1 MQKIHMG
8 AWVSRQFA
16 TQDSFGAVV
25 HACMWV
31 ANFGYL
37 GTPMDKT
44 VSDLCKFNHS
54 PCDLSEENNPGS
66 QQYSYISG
74 RASPPRMGGRFI
86 MTRTK
91 VRSCSAVFLGV
102 VRCWYW

>member
-37 GTPMDKT
+37 GTPMGKT

-54 PCDLSEENNPGS
+54 PCGIARKTTLALSSTAISLVERLHLEWVEGS
-66 QQYSYISG
+66 S
-74 RASPPRMGGRFI
+74 
-86 MTRTK
+86 
-91 VRSCSAVFLGV
+91 
-102 VRCWYW
+102 